1 MMRTREAIPAR
12 PEPIRSSATVRAWL
26 FVRGAE
32 TIRIVIDGTS
42 VTVNGPGPRLD
53 PRIFDDEMDATLF
66 QAELE
71 RALVQDGWTLEELTT
86 ERRSPQPDV
95 PTSRPHERRL
105 STLRLVPH
113 PDESLS

>member
-1 MMRTREAIPAR
+1 LSAI
-12 PEPIRSSATVRAWL
+12 IRAWL
-26 FVRGAE
+26 FVRGPE

-42 VTVNGPGPRLD
+42 VAVYGPGIGVD
-53 PRIFDDEMDATLF
+53 PRTFGDDMDATLY

-71 RALVQDGWTLEELTT
+71 RALVVNGWTLEQLTT
-86 ERRSPQPDV
+86 ERRSHQPDI
-95 PTSRPHERRL
+95 PAPRPHERRL